1 MIREDY
7 IIRMIQQIA
16 AIVARMVS
24 RRSSGQLEQALRE
37 GDGAYDLLGVPRE
50 LCDVLD
56 TPTLAGMLRDPDKIR
71 AMARLSW
78 EEGRI
83 HGAKG
88 DPLTSFAR
96 MRRALELF
104 LEARASA
111 PAEGDEEAIL
121 ELSRVVHADHLDPR
135 YRPRDRS
142 A

>member
-1 MIREDY
+1 VIREDY
-7 IIRMIQQIA
+7 IIRMIRQVGQFL
-16 AIVARMVS
+16 ARMVS

-56 TPTLAGMLRDPDKIR
+56 TPTLAGLLRDPDKMR

-78 EEGRI
+78 EESRI
-83 HGAKG
+83 YAAKG

-104 LEARASA
+104 LEARALAPSA
-111 PAEGDEEAIL
+111 DDETSIL
-121 ELSRVVHADHLDPR
+121 ELSRAVHASHLDAR
-135 YRPRDRS
+135 YQ

>member
-7 IIRMIQQIA
+7 LIRMIQQIA
-16 AIVARMVS
+16 AVLARMVN

-37 GDGAYDLLGVPRE
+37 GDAAYDLLGVPRE

-71 AMARLSW
+71 ALARLSW

-83 HGAKG
+83 FGAQG
-88 DPLTSFAR
+88 DPLAGLAR

-104 LEARASA
+104 LEARAIA
-111 PAEGDEEAIL
+111 PGDGDDDAIL
-121 ELSRVVHADHLDPR
+121 ELSQVVHARPLA
-135 YRPRDRS
+135 PRDQR